1 MTTQDFICA
10 CLRCYKGACIYM
22 DTLQESFDVA
32 LTEDDVRA
40 TLAINGEHLYNNAG
54 RPLQIGNDL
63 IARLFDKINNKAQE
77 QYPQYAEQIANEFEY
92 FVEDFGSSI
101 NFNHEQVNSWDEL
114 CEEIEAWIWYQKA
127 IREDKGYDW

>member
-63 IARLFDKINNKAQE
+63 IARLLYGTK
-77 QYPQYAEQIANEFEY
+77 YAKMNLTLRGFWFPVRLI
-92 FVEDFGSSI
+92 
-101 NFNHEQVNSWDEL
+101 
-114 CEEIEAWIWYQKA
+114 K
-127 IREDKGYDW
+127 KGGKQ